1 MLSKLLKYEF
11 KATGRIYG
19 GLYLAILAAAALLG
33 AFFRFPALAS
43 DFPIVVVTTVYLM
56 LCVAIAVI
64 TALTIIQRFTRNLL
78 GREGYLMHTL
88 PVTPA
93 QLILSKLI
101 SSMVW
106 LLCSIL
112 VIALS
117 LGVFFL
123 CGMLNVNGIFSDW
136 ASAVR
141 DFRQLADIL
150 QHVLNVSGFMLLLTA
165 IEWLATLVCSI
176 LCLYTACMIGHQF
189 KQHFALVGIAAF
201 VILNIVQNR
210 LVALLPYT
218 NNKMVPS
225 CTAGKILWMRE
236 NEPALFARTR
246 AVVNPKDYVRT
257 VLTGVPATDE
267 SDASGFGVYDV
278 RNHRWNRELLD
289 LIGLPEEV
297 LPPVFHADQ
306 AVGTVLPEVAA
317 ELGLGPDTVVV
328 AGAGDAIM
336 QTVGS
341 GAVEEGVYSVVLGSG
356 GLIRAYSTGA
366 SIAVKAA
373 SKARIVPC
381 GEYRIVLDYPQLGS
395 FQILLAS
402 VQGEQV
408 VARGDELFK
417 AVDLILQ
424 LLGAHLIGLRA
435 LDVVPEAVLMRLGLE
450 PRDLVLGGF
459 DIEGLLKVFKR
470 VAHGEQLLLIG
481 IVFDNSHGDLLFSY
495 CISRKSI
502 SYRRAK
508 GKKNPP
514 RRRIFPIFYR
524 QRCKLPHKNKKSTH
538 PCVVPFWS
546 LSAR

>member
-11 KATGRIYG
+11 KATCRIYG

-123 CGMLNVNGIFSDW
+123 CGMLNVNGLFSDW

-201 VILNIVQNR
+201 VVLNVVQNQ
-210 LVALLPYT
+210 LLNLLPYNSDNAMGLNLVFST
-218 NNKMVPS
+218 SASDGSLVYTVSGNKAYVW
-225 CTAGKILWMRE
+225 AVLA
-236 NEPALFARTR
+236 AL
-246 AVVNPKDYVRT
+246 
-257 VLTGVPATDE
+257 
-267 SDASGFGVYDV
+267 
-278 RNHRWNRELLD
+278 
-289 LIGLPEEV
+289 
-297 LPPVFHADQ
+297 
-306 AVGTVLPEVAA
+306 
-317 ELGLGPDTVVV
+317 
-328 AGAGDAIM
+328 
-336 QTVGS
+336 
-341 GAVEEGVYSVVLGSG
+341 
-356 GLIRAYSTGA
+356 
-366 SIAVKAA
+366 
-373 SKARIVPC
+373 
-381 GEYRIVLDYPQLGS
+381 
-395 FQILLAS
+395 
-402 VQGEQV
+402 
-408 VARGDELFK
+408 
-417 AVDLILQ
+417 AVDL
-424 LLGAHLIGLRA
+424 
-435 LDVVPEAVLMRLGLE
+435 VVCAVYFAATNWLM
-450 PRDLVLGGF
+450 
-459 DIEGLLKVFKR
+459 
-470 VAHGEQLLLIG
+470 
-481 IVFDNSHGDLLFSY
+481 
-495 CISRKSI
+495 
-502 SYRRAK
+502 
-508 GKKNPP
+508 
-514 RRRIFPIFYR
+514 
-524 QRCKLPHKNKKSTH
+524 KNK
-538 PCVVPFWS
+538 
-546 LSAR
+546 LNLD

>member
-141 DFRQLADIL
+141 DFRLLADIL
-150 QHVLNVSGFMLLLTA
+150 QRVLNVSGFMLLLTA

-201 VILNIVQNR
+201 VVLNVVQNQ
-210 LVALLPYT
+210 LLNLLPYNSDNAMGLNLVFST
-218 NNKMVPS
+218 SASDGSLVYTVSGNKAYVW
-225 CTAGKILWMRE
+225 AVLA
-236 NEPALFARTR
+236 AL
-246 AVVNPKDYVRT
+246 
-257 VLTGVPATDE
+257 
-267 SDASGFGVYDV
+267 
-278 RNHRWNRELLD
+278 
-289 LIGLPEEV
+289 
-297 LPPVFHADQ
+297 
-306 AVGTVLPEVAA
+306 
-317 ELGLGPDTVVV
+317 
-328 AGAGDAIM
+328 
-336 QTVGS
+336 
-341 GAVEEGVYSVVLGSG
+341 
-356 GLIRAYSTGA
+356 
-366 SIAVKAA
+366 
-373 SKARIVPC
+373 
-381 GEYRIVLDYPQLGS
+381 
-395 FQILLAS
+395 
-402 VQGEQV
+402 
-408 VARGDELFK
+408 
-417 AVDLILQ
+417 AVDL
-424 LLGAHLIGLRA
+424 
-435 LDVVPEAVLMRLGLE
+435 VVCAVYFAATNWMM
-450 PRDLVLGGF
+450 
-459 DIEGLLKVFKR
+459 
-470 VAHGEQLLLIG
+470 
-481 IVFDNSHGDLLFSY
+481 
-495 CISRKSI
+495 
-502 SYRRAK
+502 
-508 GKKNPP
+508 
-514 RRRIFPIFYR
+514 
-524 QRCKLPHKNKKSTH
+524 KNK
-538 PCVVPFWS
+538 
-546 LSAR
+546 LNLE